1 MQKLYFEAEA
11 EKTNNVKII
20 DRSGATK
27 PKTEGGL
34 TIDEI
39 RYGFKF
45 KLPEN
50 NMPNFYWIYIR
61 GNKIYVTMGSNK
73 IANPNETQ
81 KILNFLLNDT
91 NNKITYPLAKDK
103 VTGKLVLVIKEAEKY
118 KNLLSTLRTLVK
130 SNQAIIDTE
139 TFNKNQTTTATPG
152 QTENKEQTANTE
164 QKPNEQTQ
172 AQASPKTDTNKPL
185 EIANKLLANLKA
197 KNMMANVDASKI
209 NFNDIKGDQNV
220 NSLYVKYMTLLV
232 SKLQENKNLMPDQVL
247 MDTEIKAITDQI
259 KIVNKANSKKG
270 LPSKNLINKYGD
282 MFKDLPNIEQSVID
296 GIKKNINVYF
306 EDEIDFYK
314 EIKNTDLFLEKYL
327 KG

>member
-11 EKTNNVKII
+11 EKTNNVKLI
-20 DRSGATK
+20 DAFGKFK
-27 PKTEGGL
+27 PKTEGTL
-34 TIDEI
+34 NIDEI
-39 RYGFKF
+39 RYSFRF
-45 KLPEN
+45 KLSANEQPKSYLLYLNSSKLTLLIKEV
-50 NMPNFYWIYIR
+50 
-61 GNKIYVTMGSNK
+61 NKN
-73 IANPNETQ
+73 AETVDIV

-91 NNKITYPLAKDK
+91 DKEIKYTVGLKNIYKIKGPEYL
-103 VTGKLVLVIKEAEKY
+103 KLLEKIKNISKIPVID
-118 KNLLSTLRTLVK
+118 
-130 SNQAIIDTE
+130 IE
-139 TFNKNQTTTATPG
+139 TFNKNQTAAATPD
-152 QTENKEQTANTE
+152 QTENKEQTANAE

-197 KNMMANVDASKI
+197 KNMMANVDAAKI

-232 SKLQENKNLMPDQVL
+232 SKLQENKNLTPDQVL

-314 EIKNTDLFLEKYL
+314 ELKNTDLFLEKYL

>member
-152 QTENKEQTANTE
+152 QTENKEQTTNTE
-164 QKPNEQTQ
+164 QKPNEQKPEANNIAET
-172 AQASPKTDTNKPL
+172 PKTKEIKDIINDENKFKELITKINGQIVNSAVMEQYKNIFQKIIEKNATISLTDFEKIITDLQLDRKKLYTKFFDKSEQFFDYLKTNKIL
-185 EIANKLLANLKA
+185 NAEDKDKE
-197 KNMMANVDASKI
+197 KFKT
-209 NFNDIKGDQNV
+209 FF
-220 NSLYVKYMTLLV
+220 
-232 SKLQENKNLMPDQVL
+232 ENK
-247 MDTEIKAITDQI
+247 
-259 KIVNKANSKKG
+259 KISF
-270 LPSKNLINKYGD
+270 Y
-282 MFKDLPNIEQSVID
+282 
-296 GIKKNINVYF
+296 
-306 EDEIDFYK
+306 DEL
-314 EIKNTDLFLEKYL
+314 KNTDLFLEKYL